1 MEDGPIDF
9 IAEDHD
15 GMLGGYVDNIL
26 EEGFLQY
33 GTSGVVG
40 ITKIGES
47 V

>member
-1 MEDGPIDF
+1 MEDRPINF

-15 GMLGGYVDNIL
+15 GMLGRYVDNIL
-26 EEGFLQY
+26 EEGLLQY

-40 ITKIGES
+40 IAKIGES

>member
-1 MEDGPIDF
+1 VEDRPIDF

-26 EEGFLQY
+26 EEGLLQY
-33 GTSGVVG
+33 CTSGVVG
-40 ITKIGES
+40 IAKIGES